1 MGTGIFAFFCTVCF
15 CTLRN
20 VYFLVSALTLI
31 IRILP
36 LKSGNYLR
44 NIRPRTDCVR
54 STDFDYKC
62 EFSVDRV
69 CIHRASG

>member
-1 MGTGIFAFFCTVCF
+1 MGTEIFAFFCTAYF

-20 VYFLVSALTLI
+20 GYFLVSALTLV

-44 NIRPRTDCVR
+44 NIRPHTDCVR

-62 EFSVDRV
+62 EFNADRV